1 MTRVKHW
8 QDVASFGL
16 GAWLALSPWALGY
29 RGDPNAMGGAVIAGL
44 ALMAVALGAM
54 FAPRAWEEWALALI
68 GLFAI
73 ASPWLLRFHDQPAV
87 MRNAV
92 LTGLAV
98 VVLAAWTLLSGRDA
112 GTWSGKGAAH

>member
-8 QDVASFGL
+8 QDVASFVL

-29 RGDPNAMGGAVIAGL
+29 QADPNAMGGAVIAGL

-73 ASPWLLRFHDQPAV
+73 ASPWLLGFTDQPAV
-87 MRNAV
+87 MRNTV
-92 LTGLAV
+92 LTGIAV
-98 VVLAAWTLLSGRDA
+98 VVLAAWTLLSGR
-112 GTWSGKGAAH
+112 GTGSWSGKGAAH

>member
-8 QDVASFGL
+8 QDVSSFVL

-54 FAPRAWEEWALALI
+54 FAPRAWEEWPWRSS
-68 GLFAI
+68 GSSPSHRRGCS
-73 ASPWLLRFHDQPAV
+73 ASTTSRPSCA
-87 MRNAV
+87 MRC
-92 LTGLAV
+92 
-98 VVLAAWTLLSGRDA
+98 
-112 GTWSGKGAAH
+112 